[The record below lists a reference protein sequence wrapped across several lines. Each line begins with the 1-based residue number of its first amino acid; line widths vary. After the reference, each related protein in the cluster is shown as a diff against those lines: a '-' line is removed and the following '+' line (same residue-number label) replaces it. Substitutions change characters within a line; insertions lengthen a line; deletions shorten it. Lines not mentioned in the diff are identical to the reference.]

1 MMNVL
6 ILAVDK
12 SHQSL
17 VFSAKYNQ
25 TKYLLIVD
33 AVANLMLLANIQLH
47 LVNWFALIGEA
58 LKQVNL
64 DSVP

>member
-6 ILAVDK
+6 ILAVDE
-12 SHQSL
+12 SPQSL
-17 VFSAKYNQ
+17 VSSAKYNQ
-25 TKYLLIVD
+25 TKYLVIVY

-64 DSVP
+64 DSMP